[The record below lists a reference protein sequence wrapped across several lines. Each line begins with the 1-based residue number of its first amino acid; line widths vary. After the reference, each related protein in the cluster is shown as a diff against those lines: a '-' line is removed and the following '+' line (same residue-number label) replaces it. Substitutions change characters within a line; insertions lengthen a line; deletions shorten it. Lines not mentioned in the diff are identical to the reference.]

1 MKLKSY
7 ITLVTLLF
15 STTLLFAQKTDKIK
29 GSGVIKIALKEIES
43 FNSIEVEDNIII
55 DLEKGDTSRIRIEA
69 DDNLHEIIN
78 CVVQNNVLI
87 VSTSKEAH
95 GFKKLSVRITYT
107 DDLNLV
113 TSKDESIVNAI
124 QEISVENI
132 TFKSRN
138 KSKLFLNANVTNFN
152 LQSDDK
158 SKVELN
164 LKSENAFIELSNNSS
179 LKALINS
186 AELKCDLY
194 QKAIAIIEGD
204 ADNAFAR
211 LDNSSELNARNFNS
225 KNIDATVEDT
235 ANCSVFAESNCTI
248 EATDKAEINLYGN
261 PTINIRKFSGEAKLF
276 KKLTPKK

>member
-29 GSGVIKIALKEIES
+29 GSGVIKITLKEIES

-55 DLEKGDTSRIRIEA
+55 DLEKGETSGIRIEA

-113 TSKDESIVNAI
+113 TSKDEAIVNAI

-211 LDNSSELNARNFNS
+211 LDNSSELNARNFNA
-225 KNIDATVEDT
+225 KNIDITVEDT
-235 ANCSVFAESNCTI
+235 ASCSVFAESNCTI
-248 EATDKAEINLYGN
+248 ETTDKAEINLYGN

>member
-55 DLEKGDTSRIRIEA
+55 DLEKGETSGIRIEA

-87 VSTSKEAH
+87 ISTSKEAH

-107 DDLNLV
+107 NDLNLV
-113 TSKDESIVNAI
+113 TSKDETIVNAI

-204 ADNAFAR
+204 ADNAIAR
-211 LDNSSELNARNFNS
+211 LDNSSELNARNFNA
-225 KNIDATVEDT
+225 KNIDITVEDT
-235 ANCSVFAESNCTI
+235 ASCSVFAESNCTI

-261 PTINIRKFSGEAKLF
+261 PTINIRKFSVEAKLF
-276 KKLTPKK
+276 KKLPPKK

>member
-15 STTLLFAQKTDKIK
+15 STTLLFAQKTEKIK
-29 GSGVIKIALKEIES
+29 GSGLIKIALKEIES
-43 FNSIEVEDNIII
+43 FNSVEVEDNIVI
-55 DLEKGDTSRIRIEA
+55 DLEKGETSGIRIEA

-87 VSTSKEAH
+87 ISTSKEAH

-107 DDLNLV
+107 NDLNLV
-113 TSKDESIVNAI
+113 TSKDEAIVNAI

-164 LKSENAFIELSNNSS
+164 LKSENAYIELSKYST

-204 ADNAFAR
+204 ADNAIAR
-211 LDNSSELNARNFNS
+211 LDNSSELNARNFNA
-225 KNIDATVEDT
+225 KNIDITVEDT
-235 ANCSVFAESNCTI
+235 ANCSIFAESNCTI
-248 EATDKAEINLYGN
+248 EASDKSEINLYGN

>member
-15 STTLLFAQKTDKIK
+15 STTLLFAQKTEKIK

-43 FNSIEVEDNIII
+43 FNSVEVEDNIVL
-55 DLEKGDTSRIRIEA
+55 DLEKGETSGIRFEA

-87 VSTSKEAH
+87 VSTSKEVH

-113 TSKDESIVNAI
+113 TSKDEAIVNAI

-152 LQSDDK
+152 LQADDK

-164 LKSENAFIELSNNSS
+164 LKSENAFIELSKYST

-204 ADNAFAR
+204 ADNAIAR
-211 LDNSSELNARNFNS
+211 LDNSSELNARNFNA
-225 KNIDATVEDT
+225 KNIDITVEDT
-235 ANCSVFAESNCTI
+235 ASCSVLGESNCTI
-248 EATDKAEINLYGN
+248 EAGDKAEINLYGN
-261 PTINIRKFSGEAKLF
+261 PTINIRKFYGEAKLF

>member
-55 DLEKGDTSRIRIEA
+55 DLEKGETSGIRIEA

-113 TSKDESIVNAI
+113 TSKDEAIVNAI

-204 ADNAFAR
+204 ADNAIAR
-211 LDNSSELNARNFNS
+211 LDNSSELNARNFNA
-225 KNIDATVEDT
+225 KNIDITVEDT
-235 ANCSVFAESNCTI
+235 ASCSVLGESSCTI
-248 EATDKAEINLYGN
+248 EAGDKAEINLYGN
-261 PTINIRKFSGEAKLF
+261 PTINIRKLSGEAKLF